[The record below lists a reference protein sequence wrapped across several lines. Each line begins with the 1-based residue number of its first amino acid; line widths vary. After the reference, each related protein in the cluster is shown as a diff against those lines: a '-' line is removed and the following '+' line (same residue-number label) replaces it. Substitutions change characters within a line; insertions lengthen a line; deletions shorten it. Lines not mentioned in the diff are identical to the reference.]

1 MNIRGVVLSVPY
13 RITVRVSKETMDQLE
28 DLVESFQ
35 YENVSDIVRRAM
47 DEFIE
52 RNYRKGPTTKID
64 LVLPKR
70 MVQDL
75 EKDLDQG
82 TAISLDDL
90 IRVILRDYTLNRM
103 NKEIGEISKEGG
115 IE

>member
-1 MNIRGVVLSVPY
+1 MSVPY

>member
-1 MNIRGVVLSVPY
+1 
-13 RITVRVSKETMDQLE
+13 MDQLE

-35 YENVSDIVRRAM
+35 YENVSDIVRRAI

-70 MVQDL
+70 MIQDL

>member
-1 MNIRGVVLSVPY
+1 MLSVPY

-35 YENVSDIVRRAM
+35 YENVSDIVRRAI

>member
-1 MNIRGVVLSVPY
+1 MSVPY

-35 YENVSDIVRRAM
+35 YENVSDIVRRAI

-70 MVQDL
+70 MIQDL

>member
-1 MNIRGVVLSVPY
+1 VLSVPY

-35 YENVSDIVRRAM
+35 YENVSDIVRRAI